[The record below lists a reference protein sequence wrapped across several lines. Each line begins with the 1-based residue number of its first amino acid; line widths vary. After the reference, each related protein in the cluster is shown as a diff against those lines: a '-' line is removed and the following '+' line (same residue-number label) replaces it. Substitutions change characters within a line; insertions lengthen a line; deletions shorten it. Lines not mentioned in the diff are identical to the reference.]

1 MSNTSL
7 PQRMARNV
15 PTELLRSFVAIVEAG
30 SMAQATETIFLTQS
44 ALSLQM
50 KRLEDVL
57 QQKLFRRD
65 GRKLVLTPA
74 GEELVA
80 YARQLL
86 ALNDR
91 IMHKLGDVSEPEPI
105 TIGMV
110 QDFADTI
117 LPDVLAR
124 FRLEHPRC
132 RLTVRVGGSAELLEM
147 FDRSRLDIVLC
158 LGQHGDRSNS
168 SWRIVGHDRMVW
180 IGDPSVLDQS
190 EIPLVLLEPPCRFR
204 EAALRTLAKA
214 RRDYRIV
221 LETPHLPAMRAGVR
235 SGLGASCRTRRFA
248 TSEGL
253 SILPTGILP
262 EVPEIETILVQRNGL
277 PEATQDLA
285 ELLTQA
291 TADQ

>member
-1 MSNTSL
+1 MPNTTL

-65 GRKLVLTPA
+65 GRKLVLSPA

-86 ALNDR
+86 ALNDQ
-91 IMHKLGDVSEPEPI
+91 IMHKLGHVSEPDPI

-117 LPDVLAR
+117 LPDVLAH

-132 RLTVRVGGSAELLEM
+132 RLTVRIGGSSELLEM

-158 LGQHGDRSNS
+158 LGQHGDRLNTSQ
-168 SWRIVGHDRMVW
+168 RIVGHDRMVW
-180 IGDPSVLDQS
+180 IGDPSVLEHS
-190 EIPLVLLEPPCRFR
+190 ELPLVLLEPPCRFR
-204 EAALRTLAKA
+204 EEALRTLAKA
-214 RRDYRIV
+214 RREYRIV
-221 LETPHLPAMRAGVR
+221 LETPHLPAMRAGIR

-253 SILPTGILP
+253 SVLPKGILP
-262 EVPEIETILVQRNGL
+262 DIPEIETILVQRNGL
-277 PEATQDLA
+277 TDAAQDLA
-285 ELLTQA
+285 ELLGQA
-291 TADQ
+291 SADQ

>member
-1 MSNTSL
+1 MSHPTL

-50 KRLEDVL
+50 KRLEDIL

-65 GRKLVLTPA
+65 GRKLALSPA

-91 IMHKLGDVSEPEPI
+91 IMHKLGHVSEPAPI
-105 TIGMV
+105 TIGLV

-117 LPDVLAR
+117 LPDVLAH

-132 RLTVRVGGSAELLEM
+132 RLTVRIGGSAELLEM

-158 LGQHGDRSNS
+158 LGQHGDRLNTSQ
-168 SWRIVGHDRMVW
+168 RIVGHDRMVW
-180 IGDPSVLDQS
+180 IGDPSVLDES
-190 EIPLVLLEPPCRFR
+190 ELPLVLLEPPCRFR
-204 EAALRTLAKA
+204 EVALRALAKA
-214 RRDYRIV
+214 RREYRIV
-221 LETPHLPAMRAGVR
+221 LETPHLPAMRAGIR
-235 SGLGASCRTRRFA
+235 SGLGATCRTRRFA

-253 SILPTGILP
+253 SVLPKGILP
-262 EVPEIETILVQRNGL
+262 DIPEIETILVQRNGL
-277 PEATQDLA
+277 TDAAQDLA
-285 ELLTQA
+285 ELLGQA
-291 TADQ
+291 SADQ

>member
-1 MSNTSL
+1 MSNTTL

-57 QQKLFRRD
+57 QQKLFRRN
-65 GRKLVLTPA
+65 GRKLVLSPA
-74 GEELVA
+74 GEELVT

-86 ALNDR
+86 AINDR
-91 IMHKLGDVSEPEPI
+91 IMHKLGHISEPEPI

-117 LPDVLAR
+117 LSDVLAH

-132 RLTVRVGGSAELLEM
+132 RLTVRIGGSAELLEM

-158 LGQHGDRSNS
+158 LGQHGDRLNASQ
-168 SWRIVGHDRMVW
+168 RIVGHDRMVW
-180 IGDPSVLDQS
+180 IGDPGVLDQS
-190 EIPLVLLEPPCRFR
+190 ELPLVLLEPPCRFR
-204 EAALRTLAKA
+204 EVALRTLAKA
-214 RRDYRIV
+214 RREYRIV

-253 SILPTGILP
+253 SVLPKGILP
-262 EVPEIETILVQRNGL
+262 DMPEIETILVQRNGL
-277 PEATQDLA
+277 TDAAQDLA
-285 ELLTQA
+285 ELLGQA
-291 TADQ
+291 SADK